1 MSTRRTEQLTP
12 ALGLWIAA
20 GFILV
25 LGVYLV
31 LAVFYLNRSVMSPD
45 ESFYAMAAFRVMQGE
60 LPYRDFG
67 YTQMP
72 LLPYINGALM
82 KLVGFGFVEQRAIN
96 LVWGALG
103 ILVVIFSVRSRLHR
117 WEPGFAAAFL
127 VAAAPHWTVLQA
139 MGVAHGAAGCF
150 LVVAASCVIA
160 PMPWMRRAGLI
171 GLFGVLSVGCRL
183 SVAPVVVILCLVPV
197 FEATGFKK
205 RLIAIAIPLGL
216 SLIIIGL
223 FFLASPENG
232 WFYIWEYHVSSRYS
246 PRSLTRALEW
256 WRTAPAAIVV
266 LVAGLATSM
275 RLLRQRSHTVLALL
289 IAALLGVAAL
299 MVLKS
304 AYGNY
309 ITPVLPVAAMAG
321 VVAVWRVGLSM
332 RWPMSRIVW
341 VLPTL
346 SLLLPLPAVE
356 INPSADSI
364 REVADFI
371 SENVP
376 PGPLLTPLPII
387 AIEAGRDVIPGT
399 EMGVFSVMHP
409 RDLVRARDLNLVTLP
424 TLKDLINRQVPAAMV
439 RLKGDSYWNFAWQV
453 PAIDLQPSA
462 AYIEFVQAGTKSYR
476 DVYVGEDF
484 VVSVPTAR

>member
-1 MSTRRTEQLTP
+1 MRSPEPFIPSRVVC
-12 ALGLWIAA
+12 IAG
-20 GFILV
+20 GFVLV
-25 LGVYLV
+25 LGVYF
-31 LAVFYLNRSVMSPD
+31 AFVFYYLHHSVMSPD
-45 ESFYAMAAFRVMQGE
+45 ESFYAMAAVRVLEGE

-96 LVWGALG
+96 LTWGAIGLLAIIFAVRRRLG
-103 ILVVIFSVRSRLHR
+103 K
-117 WEPGFAAAFL
+117 WEPGFAAALL

-150 LVVAASCVIA
+150 LVIAASCGIV
-160 PMPWMRRAGLI
+160 PMSWTRRAALV
-171 GLFGVLSVGCRL
+171 GLFGALSVGCRL
-183 SVAPVVVILCLVPV
+183 SVAPAVAILCMIPV
-197 FEATGFKK
+197 FEAKGFKC
-205 RLIAIAIPLGL
+205 RLIALAIPL
-216 SLIIIGL
+216 SLTATIIGP
-223 FFLASPENG
+223 FFLAAPDNG
-232 WFYIWEYHVSSRYS
+232 LFYVWEYHVSSRYL
-246 PRSLTRALEW
+246 PRALPRALEW
-256 WRTAPAAIVV
+256 WRTAPAAIAI
-266 LVAGLATSM
+266 LAAGLAASG
-275 RLLRQRSHTVLALL
+275 RIVRRRNYAELALL
-289 IAALLGVAAL
+289 SAALLGVAAP

-321 VVAVWRVGLSM
+321 VVAVWRAGLPM
-332 RWPMSRIVW
+332 RWPIKNIVW
-341 VLPTL
+341 ALPAL
-346 SLLLPLPAVE
+346 SLLQPLPAVE
-356 INPSADSI
+356 IKPAAVSI

-371 SENVP
+371 SEHVP

-424 TLKDLINRQVPAAMV
+424 NLKDLINRQVPAAMV

-462 AYIEFVQAGTKSYR
+462 AYLEFVQAGAKLYQ
-476 DVYVGEDF
+476 DVYVGKDF
-484 VVSVPTAR
+484 VVSVPRRVP